1 MSTSKR
7 RKPEKAPQNCFK
19 RGNVWW
25 AEIIVSGVRHRQ
37 SLRTDD
43 AREAARRVAHLRQEI
58 TRKAVGVEGERSWK
72 SAVVMWM
79 EHGLD
84 GVKPSVTQRY
94 LSSIRNFDTLFS
106 GLLLPAIKTKD
117 VADWVRWR
125 RDRGQM
131 PRGGS
136 EIDTGKKPV
145 SNATIR
151 RDLTALSRLMSF
163 CCSIGW
169 RDDNPVRA
177 YDRSIIREK
186 REPQRPPSIQEIDDA
201 IKEASPPMAGILKLL
216 YQTGMRL
223 NEAVHLERK
232 QIDPDRQQIL
242 LTRTKSS
249 HPRALSWKTP
259 GGNATDA
266 IMAGADE
273 GILYPSSDT
282 GEAFRNFSSN
292 HSQLMRRLVRMNP
305 EYRRFNVHSLRHAFA
320 IRWLKNGGSLY
331 RLSRHLGH
339 SSVKVTEHNYLGYL
353 TVEEQEIVQMQT
365 DV

>member
-1 MSTSKR
+1 MS
-7 RKPEKAPQNCFK
+7 KPTRKAPKNCFK

-25 AEIIVSGVRHRQ
+25 AEIIVSGVRYRQ

-43 AREAARRVAHLRQEI
+43 AGEAAHRVAHLRKEI
-58 TRKAVGVEGERSWK
+58 TRKAVGVEGEKSWK

-79 EHGLD
+79 KHGLD
-84 GVKPSVTQRY
+84 GVKPSVSQRY
-94 LSSIRNFDTLFS
+94 LSSIRNFDELFS
-106 GLLLPAIKTKD
+106 ELLLPGIKTKD
-117 VADWVRWR
+117 IADWVRWR
-125 RDRGQM
+125 RDKGQM
-131 PRGGS
+131 PKGRMEETAS
-136 EIDTGKKPV
+136 DKKPV

-186 REPQRPPSIQEIDDA
+186 REPQRPPSALEIEKA
-201 IKEASPPMAGILKLL
+201 IKEASPAMAGILRLL

-223 NEAVHLERK
+223 NEAVHLEK
-232 QIDPDRQQIL
+232 EQIDFDRRQIL

-249 HPRALSWKTP
+249 HPRALSWNTP
-259 GGNATDA
+259 GGNVTDT
-266 IMAGADE
+266 ILAGADE

-292 HSQLMRRLVRMNP
+292 HAQLMRRMLRIDP

-353 TVEEQEIVQMQT
+353 TVEEQEIVQLQT
-365 DV
+365 EV